1 MKRFVSLFVVMVLAI
16 VTTVCCAAAED
27 KPINLKFS
35 VMENEEHPQGLLMAA
50 FKEKVEELSGGNITC
65 DIFYNGSLYSQE
77 AAMQAIRS
85 GELEI
90 TTTSMQITAEYLP
103 SIAMLTSTFIFKN
116 YDHMRKVLD
125 GEIGEDLFNQMAEK
139 DVGYVPIGF
148 FYNGSRQLN
157 LRSDV
162 EVTKPEDLKSTILRM
177 PSSEAWIAAGESL
190 GAKVTPMAYAE
201 VYTALQ
207 NGTIDAQDNPMPA
220 VKTMKFYEVT
230 KQLCMT
236 YHIIDAEIVALNTAT
251 WNAMSEQQ
259 QGWVREACKYAVEV
273 CDNATIQLESELVS
287 FFEGEGLKIVYPDQ
301 EAFAAYALNYYQEKG
316 LTADWDMDLYQKIQD
331 LAE

>member
-1 MKRFVSLFVVMVLAI
+1 MKKLVALFLAVMMVVALAVSSAS
-16 VTTVCCAAAED
+16 ADD

-35 VMENEEHPQGLLMAA
+35 IMENEEHPQGILMAA
-50 FKEKVEELSGGNITC
+50 FKEKVEEISGGNIKV

-90 TTTSMQITAEYLP
+90 TTTSMQVTAEYLP
-103 SIAMLTSTFIFKN
+103 SITMLTSTFIFKD
-116 YDHMRKVLD
+116 YDHMRKVMD
-125 GEIGEDLFNQMAEK
+125 GEIGEDLFNQMATQG
-139 DVGYVPIGF
+139 VGYVPIGF

-207 NGTIDAQDNPMPA
+207 NGTIDAQDNPLPA

-236 YHIIDAEIVALNTAT
+236 YHIIDAEIVALNTNT

-259 QGWVREACKYAVEV
+259 QAWVREAMKYAVEK
-273 CDNATIQLESELVS
+273 CDNATIQLESELIS
-287 FFEGEGLKIVYPDQ
+287 FFEGEGLKIVYPDHD
-301 EAFAAYALNYYQEKG
+301 AFATYALKYYQDKG
-316 LTADWDMDLYQKIQD
+316 LAADWDMDLYQKIQD
-331 LAE
+331 LAK